1 MTLKI
6 TWFVI
11 SFYLAFQMQGGEKT
25 QWVHTHKR
33 KIKKRRGRDG
43 GREEDCWCPV
53 CRAITH
59 QKSPPSP
66 PPWKNK
72 TVSWH
77 GGGGELQGGKLGN
90 QMWSIK
96 TYWHAEGLPLPH
108 SHTKSTNSYSSPTCM
123 CHTKAVRT
131 THTHTSMPS
140 RVQRRKNGPSQA
152 TMCVQSVMQNY
163 ISKNNA
169 SDMNVSE
176 ISEQK

>member
-1 MTLKI
+1 MIWRKNK
-6 TWFVI
+6 
-11 SFYLAFQMQGGEKT
+11 GEKDNDT
-25 QWVHTHKR
+25 KNNLIRNIYLSSLSDAGWWEYKVSVHTQKR
-33 KIKKRRGRDG
+33 KIKRRRGRDG

-131 THTHTSMPS
+131 THTH
-140 RVQRRKNGPSQA
+140 KNAFAGS
-152 TMCVQSVMQNY
+152 TKKKWSKSGDHVCT
-163 ISKNNA
+163 ISHAKLH
-169 SDMNVSE
+169 
-176 ISEQK
+176 